1 MFKKILISL
10 IVCFS
15 LTQSVYAEDVEI
27 PTDGVKIDVERK
39 ALESDN
45 ATGAVDIKIYNNTNQ
60 EIGILISSQQSIGW
74 LIDKE
79 VEEDYRVGSI
89 SSDYHTVTLY
99 VKPHRFVTKNGF
111 NTIMMEEK
119 EQLKTPVAINYSV
132 YTDLDT
138 LKKVDINNQESV
150 NNALTKGLDNGVFNL
165 NKDDTDSFKNNL
177 PVTETIE
184 DDIKA
189 VLSPKE
195 KKTVTVNKGNIFVP
209 ISVVSVIVITGIA
222 FVVLKKKG
230 IIKL

>member
-1 MFKKILISL
+1 
-10 IVCFS
+10 
-15 LTQSVYAEDVEI
+15 
-27 PTDGVKIDVERK
+27 
-39 ALESDN
+39 
-45 ATGAVDIKIYNNTNQ
+45 
-60 EIGILISSQQSIGW
+60 
-74 LIDKE
+74 
-79 VEEDYRVGSI
+79 
-89 SSDYHTVTLY
+89 
-99 VKPHRFVTKNGF
+99 
-111 NTIMMEEK
+111 MMEEK

-150 NNALTKGLDNGVFNL
+150 SNALTKGLDNGVFNL

-209 ISVVSVIVITGIA
+209 IGVVSVIAIAGIA
-222 FVVLKKKG
+222 FIVLKKKG